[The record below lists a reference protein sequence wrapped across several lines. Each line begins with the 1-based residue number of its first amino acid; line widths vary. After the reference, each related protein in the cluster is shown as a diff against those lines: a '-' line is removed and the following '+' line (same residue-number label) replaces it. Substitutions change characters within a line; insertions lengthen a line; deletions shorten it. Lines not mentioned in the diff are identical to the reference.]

1 VRRETR
7 HWKWP
12 GLQFAWMTGLAWLA
26 AFVAY
31 RSLLAAGIS

>member
-7 HWKWP
+7 AWRWP
-12 GLQFAWMTGLAWLA
+12 LLQFAWMTGLAWVA

-31 RSLLAAGIS
+31 RGLLAMGIS